1 MGPVNSYTNHTFR
14 LFVRKWA
21 TRPLFCFQQMKNQ
34 DLMLFEMLQPVVNAM
49 GYELWGLEHA
59 GGGQGSL
66 LRVYIDKQSGISLTD
81 CEHVSSQ
88 VAGILDTRDP
98 IRGSYTLEVSS
109 PGTDR
114 PLFTLEHFNLFTG
127 HEARIRLHGKLQGR
141 KNIVGRIA
149 AVSADTVT
157 ILENGETYNV
167 PLVLIDKENLV

>member
-1 MGPVNSYTNHTFR
+1 M
-14 LFVRKWA
+14 
-21 TRPLFCFQQMKNQ
+21 
-34 DLMLFEMLQPVVNAM
+34 
-49 GYELWGLEHA
+49 
-59 GGGQGSL
+59 
-66 LRVYIDKQSGISLTD
+66 TD
-81 CEHVSSQ
+81 CENVSSQ

-114 PLFTLEHFNLFTG
+114 PLFTLEHFNRFTG

-167 PLVLIDKENLV
+167 PLVLIDKANLVYQSSGYKAG